1 MRFYLSSVIL
11 IITVLLVHLPL
22 ANATSQSGQSN
33 HQQPAN
39 SQVSPINSSISALI
53 KDLQSGGYILYMR
66 HGMTNH
72 EQKDNTLDF
81 TDCTKQRNLSRSGRE
96 QLKKIAQTIQTLKI
110 PIGEVLSSPYCRAKE
125 TANIVFGKFTIEPKL
140 QFSIS
145 KNRQES
151 QSLGEQ
157 LKQMMHQASTE
168 KYNAVFVCHTSNLRD
183 GLGVW
188 PKPEGVI
195 AVFQKQQD
203 KLYLRGLIKPNDWP
217 N

>member
-1 MRFYLSSVIL
+1 M
-11 IITVLLVHLPL
+11 
-22 ANATSQSGQSN
+22 
-33 HQQPAN
+33 
-39 SQVSPINSSISALI
+39 
-53 KDLQSGGYILYMR
+53 
-66 HGMTNH
+66 
-72 EQKDNTLDF
+72 
-81 TDCTKQRNLSRSGRE
+81 
-96 QLKKIAQTIQTLKI
+96 
-110 PIGEVLSSPYCRAKE
+110 SSPYCRAKE

-168 KYNAVFVCHTSNLRD
+168 KYNAVFVGHTSNLRD

>member
-1 MRFYLSSVIL
+1 MKFNLSSVIL
-11 IITVLLVHLPL
+11 NITVIIAFV
-22 ANATSQSGQSN
+22 SF
-33 HQQPAN
+33 AN
-39 SQVSPINSSISALI
+39 SATQAEQLNSSNSAKTKVAQINLPTSELI
-53 KDLQSGGYILYMR
+53 NVLKSGGYILYMR

-72 EQKDNTLDF
+72 EQKDNTQDF

-168 KYNAVFVCHTSNLRD
+168 KYNAVFVGHTSNLRD

>member
-1 MRFYLSSVIL
+1 MLLRTGMKFNLSSVIL
-11 IITVLLVHLPL
+11 NITVIIAFV
-22 ANATSQSGQSN
+22 SF
-33 HQQPAN
+33 AN
-39 SQVSPINSSISALI
+39 SATQAEQLNSSNSAKTKVAQINLPTSELI
-53 KDLQSGGYILYMR
+53 NVLKSGGYILYMR

-72 EQKDNTLDF
+72 EQKDNTQDF

-125 TANIVFGKFTIEPKL
+125 SAKIVFGKFTIEPKL

-145 KNRQES
+145 ENTQES

-168 KYNAVFVCHTSNLRD
+168 KYNAVFV
-183 GLGVW
+183 
-188 PKPEGVI
+188 
-195 AVFQKQQD
+195 
-203 KLYLRGLIKPNDWP
+203 
-217 N
+217 